1 MGKSWPY
8 GEGVVRNRDTT
19 DRQQVADRVL
29 RQAAPADLIPVD
41 VKTRSGPFSQL
52 LEIES
57 KRYVEQTLVDR
68 QLPYATSEVGQRFR
82 GVIDAEINAR
92 ILPLFACPTPVAGEP
107 ILFEETFVCRRRF
120 AGSSEHNHAG
130 DR

>member
-1 MGKSWPY
+1 MKTRRGQCL
-8 GEGVVRNRDTT
+8 DTA

-82 GVIDAEINAR
+82 GVINAEINAR

-107 ILFEETFVCRRRF
+107 ILFEEAPSIIAPTIVSAVRTKI
-120 AGSSEHNHAG
+120 
-130 DR
+130 